1 MKKLSLPVRIVVLV
15 LILLVIANGISFLL
29 DVVISHGV
37 FTFRALSGG
46 LVPVILGVFCAFL
59 YEKDEE

>member
-15 LILLVIANGISFLL
+15 LILLAIANGISYLL
-29 DVVISHGV
+29 DVVIAHKV

-46 LVPVILGVFCAFL
+46 LVPAVVGVFCAFL
-59 YEKDEE
+59 YERDNG